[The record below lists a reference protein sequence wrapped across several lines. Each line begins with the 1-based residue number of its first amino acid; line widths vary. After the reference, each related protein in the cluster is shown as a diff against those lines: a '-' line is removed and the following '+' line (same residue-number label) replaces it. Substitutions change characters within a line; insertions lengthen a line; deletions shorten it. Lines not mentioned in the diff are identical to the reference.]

1 MAAVP
6 LIIPHWYRLIEDLQA
21 SPKDFYAS
29 VQQAIKRR
37 QVPDARRSRVDWR
50 EACSSRRSAST
61 SASSGGNTSTSAARR
76 STPTGTGSRIAFV
89 SNRDGNYELYVM
101 KPDGSVRRRVTNDL
115 AWNAD
120 PAWSIRR
127 DGAAS
132 FDTAF

>member
-50 EACSSRRSAST
+50 EACSSRFGSSWLEGTVAVESRSPQPYSDGRET
-61 SASSGGNTSTSAARR
+61 VARYR
-76 STPTGTGSRIAFV
+76 P
-89 SNRDGNYELYVM
+89 
-101 KPDGSVRRRVTNDL
+101 
-115 AWNAD
+115 
-120 PAWSIRR
+120 
-127 DGAAS
+127 
-132 FDTAF
+132 